1 MDVKITKH
9 RLSDEQLRSVQF
21 GFRLAPPKA
30 EILKRNI
37 RKSGCKTLG
46 RYIEKCVLPGGRIVS
61 LIEHEELILDPQ
73 MKREFRNAANNLN
86 QYMAKLNSIER
97 KGGNYQAFV
106 VRSIEQTRRILD
118 CIEMALKN
126 ISK

>member
-1 MDVKITKH
+1 M
-9 RLSDEQLRSVQF
+9 
-21 GFRLAPPKA
+21 
-30 EILKRNI
+30 
-37 RKSGCKTLG
+37 
-46 RYIEKCVLPGGRIVS
+46 EKCVLPGEREAS
-61 LIEHEELILDPQ
+61 QIELGEPTLDPQ
-73 MKREFRNAANNLN
+73 MKREFSNAANNLN
-86 QYMAKLNSIER
+86 QYMTKLNSIER